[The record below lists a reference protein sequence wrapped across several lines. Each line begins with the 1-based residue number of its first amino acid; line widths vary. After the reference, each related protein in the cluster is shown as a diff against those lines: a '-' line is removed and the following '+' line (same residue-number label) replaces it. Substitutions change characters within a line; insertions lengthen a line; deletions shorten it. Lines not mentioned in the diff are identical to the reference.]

1 MIINSRDLFFVRKIQ
16 VNFYFK
22 KNKIV
27 QSLFFLENMLFKTYA
42 VKNEVFLSNI
52 KLKWLYDQF
61 TKSGQIDK
69 SLSNLKPLLDNKKIK
84 KYLLNLLQDF
94 SKVNNFSNKK
104 NFIKNF
110 KKFNSTFNK
119 IIILTN
125 EKFSTS
131 CEFQIL
137 NFFYISKINEIKK
150 YKEILFKTK
159 KTVDIAESVFVEF
172 FFKKCD
178 FNLTKVSKFQYLF
191 NLLKELI
198 KR

>member
-69 SLSNLKPLLDNKKIK
+69 SLSN
-84 KYLLNLLQDF
+84 
-94 SKVNNFSNKK
+94 
-104 NFIKNF
+104 
-110 KKFNSTFNK
+110 TG
-119 IIILTN
+119 
-125 EKFSTS
+125 
-131 CEFQIL
+131 
-137 NFFYISKINEIKK
+137 
-150 YKEILFKTK
+150 
-159 KTVDIAESVFVEF
+159 
-172 FFKKCD
+172 
-178 FNLTKVSKFQYLF
+178 
-191 NLLKELI
+191 LI
-198 KR
+198 

>member
-27 QSLFFLENMLFKTYA
+27 QSLFFLENLLFKTFV

-52 KLKWLYDQF
+52 KLKWLFDQV
-61 TKSGQIDK
+61 TKPEEIDK
-69 SLSNLKPLLDNKKIK
+69 SLSNLKPLIDNKKTK

-94 SKVNNFSNKK
+94 SNVNNFSDKE
-104 NFIKNF
+104 NFIKTF

-119 IIILTN
+119 IINLTN

-131 CEFQIL
+131 WEFQIL
-137 NFFYISKINEIKK
+137 NFFYVSKINEIQK
-150 YKEILFKTK
+150 YRKILFKTK
-159 KTVDIAESVFVEF
+159 KKFDVAENVFIAF
-172 FFKKCD
+172 FLKKS
-178 FNLTKVSKFQYLF
+178 NLTKVSKFQYLF
-191 NLLKELI
+191 KLLRELI